1 MNFGGV
7 FFSSPPPLLVA
18 GLFILLIWRKKGGG
32 AGEVEGGGGGWCIRC
47 FNAVMMFVGSGLG
60 VFDEIDRLYRLF
72 EKAVGW
78 IYGVLVRITTV

>member
-7 FFSSPPPLLVA
+7 FFFFPPPPFCCWFVHSSNLEEE
-18 GLFILLIWRKKGGG
+18 R
-32 AGEVEGGGGGWCIRC
+32 GGGGWCIRC

-78 IYGVLVRITTV
+78 IYGVLVRNTTV